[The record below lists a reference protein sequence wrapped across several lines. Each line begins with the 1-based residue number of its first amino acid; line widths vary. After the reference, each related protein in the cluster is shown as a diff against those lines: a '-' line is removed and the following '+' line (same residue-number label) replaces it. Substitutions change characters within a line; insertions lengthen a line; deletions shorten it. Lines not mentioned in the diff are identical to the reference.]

1 MELNLKI
8 AGIGYWVRVDIED
21 EYVSNVLE
29 VGVFDGEELTI
40 PIYMSDKDLED
51 FFNRYEDDLNQAY
64 QDHKTAF
71 AESCAEEKM
80 ERENGR

>member
-1 MELNLKI
+1 MELTLKI

-29 VGVFDGEELTI
+29 VGVFDGEEITI

-64 QDHKTAF
+64 QDRKIALV
-71 AESCAEEKM
+71 ESIADDKND
-80 ERENGR
+80 RKKDR